1 MLRKGRGRNCVAKKL
16 VEAISEVCRTEH
28 YAYRTEET
36 YLKWIKRF
44 IAFHSNKHPREMG
57 AKEVQN
63 FLTHLAVDR
72 KVTAS
77 SQNQALSA
85 ILFLYKK
92 VLDIDL
98 PWMVDVVRAK
108 RSRRM
113 PIVLTR
119 SEVQRVLSCMSGQKK
134 LMASLC
140 YGSGL
145 RMIECLRLRIK
156 DIDFEYQ
163 QLTVR
168 DGKGA
173 KDRVTV
179 LPEQLIPHIERQME
193 DVRQVMEQD
202 IALGKNGVSLPDA
215 IDRKIKN
222 ASLSWPWQ
230 YLFPSVKYA
239 FITHNDSMRRHHAHA
254 SVLSRA
260 VKSAVEESGINKRA
274 STHTFR
280 HSFATHLLERGC
292 DIRTVQELLGHTDL
306 KTTQIYTHILK
317 RGGNAVRS
325 PLDL

>member
-1 MLRKGRGRNCVAKKL
+1 MAKKL
-16 VEAISEVCRTEH
+16 VEAISDVCRTEH

-57 AKEVQN
+57 ADEVQN
-63 FLTHLAVDR
+63 FLTHLAVER
-72 KVTAS
+72 RVSAS

-92 VLDIDL
+92 VLGIDL

-113 PIVLTR
+113 PVVLTR
-119 SEVQRVLSCMSGQKK
+119 SEVQRVLSCMSGQKR

-145 RMIECLRLRIK
+145 RLVECLRLRIK
-156 DIDFEYQ
+156 DIDFEYLQ
-163 QLTVR
+163 ITIR

-179 LPEQLIPHIERQME
+179 LPEQLVPGIERQME
-193 DVRQVMEQD
+193 NVRQILEQD

-215 IDRKIKN
+215 IGRKFKK

-239 FITHNDSMRRHHAHA
+239 FITQNESMRRHHAHA

-260 VKSAVEESGINKRA
+260 VKTAVDAAGINKRA
-274 STHTFR
+274 TTHTFR

>member
-1 MLRKGRGRNCVAKKL
+1 MAKKL

-44 IAFHSNKHPREMG
+44 IAFHGNKHPREMG
-57 AKEVQN
+57 ADEVQN
-63 FLTHLAVDR
+63 FLTHLAVER
-72 KVTAS
+72 KVSAS

-92 VLDIDL
+92 VLGIDL

-113 PIVLTR
+113 PVVLTR
-119 SEVQRVLSCMSGQKK
+119 SEVQRVLSCMSGQKR

-145 RMIECLRLRIK
+145 RLVECLRLRIK
-156 DIDFEYQ
+156 DIDFEYLQ
-163 QLTVR
+163 ITIR

-179 LPEQLIPHIERQME
+179 LPEQLVPDIERQME
-193 DVRQVMEQD
+193 DVREIMEQD
-202 IALGKNGVSLPDA
+202 IALGKNGVSLPGA
-215 IDRKIKN
+215 IDRKFKKV
-222 ASLSWPWQ
+222 SLSWPWQ

-239 FITHNDSMRRHHAHA
+239 FITHNESMRRHHAHA

-260 VKSAVEESGINKRA
+260 VKTAVDAAGINKRA
-274 STHTFR
+274 TTHTFR

>member
-1 MLRKGRGRNCVAKKL
+1 MAKKL
-16 VEAISEVCRTEH
+16 VDAISEVCRTEH

-44 IAFHSNKHPREMG
+44 IAYYRNKHPREMG
-57 AKEVQN
+57 AEEVQN

-72 KVTAS
+72 KVSAS

-108 RSRRM
+108 RSRRV
-113 PIVLTR
+113 PIVLSR
-119 SEVQRVLSCMSGQKK
+119 SEVQKVLSCMSGKTW

-145 RMIECLRLRIK
+145 RLVECLRLRIK
-156 DIDFEYQ
+156 DIDFDYLQ
-163 QLTVR
+163 ITIR

-179 LPEQLIPHIERQME
+179 LPEQLVPAIKRQMD
-193 DVRQVMEQD
+193 DVRQIMEQD

-215 IDRKIKN
+215 IDRKFKK
-222 ASLSWPWQ
+222 ASGSWPWQ

-239 FITHNDSMRRHHAHA
+239 FITHNDSRRRHHAHA

-260 VKSAVEESGINKRA
+260 VKTAVDAAGINKRA
-274 STHTFR
+274 TTHTFR

-292 DIRTVQELLGHTDL
+292 DIRTVQELLGHSDL

>member
-1 MLRKGRGRNCVAKKL
+1 MAKKL
-16 VEAISEVCRTEH
+16 VEAISDVCRTEH

-44 IAFHSNKHPREMG
+44 IAFYGNKHPREMG
-57 AKEVQN
+57 ATEVQD

-72 KVTAS
+72 KISAS

-108 RSRRM
+108 RSRRV
-113 PIVLTR
+113 PIVLSR
-119 SEVQRVLSCMSGQKK
+119 SEVQRVLSCMSGQKR

-145 RMIECLRLRIK
+145 RLVECLRLRIK
-156 DIDFEYQ
+156 DIDFEYLQ
-163 QLTVR
+163 ITIR

-179 LPEQLIPHIERQME
+179 LSEQLVPDIKRQME
-193 DVRQVMEQD
+193 NVRQVMEQD

-215 IDRKIKN
+215 IDRKFKK

-239 FITHNDSMRRHHAHA
+239 FITHNDGMRRHHAHA

-260 VKSAVEESGINKRA
+260 VKTAVDDAGINKRA
-274 STHTFR
+274 TTHTFR

>member
-1 MLRKGRGRNCVAKKL
+1 MAKKL
-16 VEAISEVCRTEH
+16 VDAISEVCRTEH

-44 IAFHSNKHPREMG
+44 IAFHGNKHPREMG
-57 AKEVQN
+57 AEEVQN
-63 FLTHLAVDR
+63 FLTNLAVER
-72 KVTAS
+72 KVSAS

-108 RSRRM
+108 RSRRV
-113 PIVLTR
+113 PIVLSR
-119 SEVQRVLSCMSGQKK
+119 SEVQKVLACMSGKTW

-145 RMIECLRLRIK
+145 RLIECLRLRIK
-156 DIDFEYQ
+156 DIDFDYLQ
-163 QLTVR
+163 VTVR
-168 DGKGA
+168 DGKGS

-179 LPEQLIPHIERQME
+179 LPEQLVPAIKRQME

-202 IALGKNGVSLPDA
+202 IELGKNGVSLPEA
-215 IDRKIKN
+215 IDRKFKK
-222 ASLSWPWQ
+222 ASQSWPWQ
-230 YLFPSVKYA
+230 YLFPSIKYA
-239 FITHNDSMRRHHAHA
+239 FISHNESMRRHHAHA

-260 VKSAVEESGINKRA
+260 VKTAVDDAGINKRA
-274 STHTFR
+274 TTHTFR

-292 DIRTVQELLGHTDL
+292 DIRTVQDLLGHSDL

>member
-1 MLRKGRGRNCVAKKL
+1 MAKKL
-16 VEAISEVCRTEH
+16 VEAISDVCRTEH

-57 AKEVQN
+57 ADEVQN
-63 FLTHLAVDR
+63 FLTHLAVER
-72 KVTAS
+72 KVSAS

-92 VLDIDL
+92 VLGIDL

-113 PIVLTR
+113 PVVLTR
-119 SEVQRVLSCMSGQKK
+119 SEVQRVLSCMSGQKR

-145 RMIECLRLRIK
+145 RLVECLRLRIK
-156 DIDFEYQ
+156 DIDFEYLQ
-163 QLTVR
+163 ITIR

-179 LPEQLIPHIERQME
+179 LPEQLVPGIERQME
-193 DVRQVMEQD
+193 NVRQILEQD

-215 IDRKIKN
+215 IDRKIKK

-239 FITHNDSMRRHHAHA
+239 FITQNESMRRHHAHA

-260 VKSAVEESGINKRA
+260 VKTAVDAAGINKRA
-274 STHTFR
+274 TTHTFR

>member
-1 MLRKGRGRNCVAKKL
+1 MAKKL

-44 IAFHSNKHPREMG
+44 IAFHGNKHPREMG
-57 AKEVQN
+57 ADEVQN
-63 FLTHLAVDR
+63 FLTHLAVER
-72 KVTAS
+72 KVSAS

-92 VLDIDL
+92 VLGIDL

-113 PIVLTR
+113 PVVLTR
-119 SEVQRVLSCMSGQKK
+119 SEVQRVLSCMSGQKR

-145 RMIECLRLRIK
+145 RLVECLRLRIK
-156 DIDFEYQ
+156 DIDFEYLQ
-163 QLTVR
+163 ITIR

-179 LPEQLIPHIERQME
+179 LPEQLVPDIERQME
-193 DVRQVMEQD
+193 DVRQIMEQD

-215 IDRKIKN
+215 IDRKIKK

-239 FITHNDSMRRHHAHA
+239 FITHNESMRRHHAHA

-260 VKSAVEESGINKRA
+260 VKTAVNAAGINKRA
-274 STHTFR
+274 TTHTFR

>member
-1 MLRKGRGRNCVAKKL
+1 MGKRLIDVAR
-16 VEAISEVCRTEH
+16 EVFRTEH

-36 YLKWIKRF
+36 YIKWIKRF
-44 IAFHSNKHPREMG
+44 IAFHGNQHPREMG
-57 AKEVQN
+57 SDEIQR
-63 FLTHLAVDR
+63 FLSFLAVQR
-72 KVTAS
+72 KVSAS

-92 VLDIDL
+92 VLGIDL
-98 PWMVDVVRAK
+98 PWMVDIVRAK

-113 PIVLTR
+113 PVVLSR
-119 SEVQRVLSCMSGQKK
+119 SEVQKVLACMTGTSW

-145 RMIECLRLRIK
+145 RLVECLRLRIK
-156 DIDFEYQ
+156 DIDFDYLQ
-163 QLTVR
+163 ITVR
-168 DGKGA
+168 DGKGG

-179 LPEQLIPHIERQME
+179 LPEQLVRHIEHQME
-193 DVRQVMEQD
+193 QVRRVMEKD
-202 IALGKNGVSLPDA
+202 IAQGKNGVSLPDA
-215 IDRKIKN
+215 IDRKYKN
-222 ASLSWPWQ
+222 AARSWKWQ
-230 YLFPSVKYA
+230 YLFPSTRYA
-239 FITHNDSMRRHHAHA
+239 WITHNDSRRRHHAHA

-260 VKSAVEESGINKRA
+260 VKNAVKESGISKRA

-292 DIRTVQELLGHTDL
+292 DIRTVQELLGHSDL
-306 KTTQIYTHILK
+306 KTTQIYTHVLK